1 MSKYLD
7 ENNDHKY
14 KCDFCG
20 LDNLSEEEIYETD
33 VGELCDECYVRHLEG
48 EIRENQL

>member
-1 MSKYLD
+1 MSEYLD

-20 LDNLSEEEIYETD
+20 LDNLSEEEIHETEG
-33 VGELCDECYVRHLEG
+33 GELCDDCYVAYLEG
-48 EIRENQL
+48 EI